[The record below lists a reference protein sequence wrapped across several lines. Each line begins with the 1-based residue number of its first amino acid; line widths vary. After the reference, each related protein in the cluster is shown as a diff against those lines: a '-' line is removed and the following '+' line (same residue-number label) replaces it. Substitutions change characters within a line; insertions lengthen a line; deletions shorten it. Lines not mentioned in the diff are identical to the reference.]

1 MTDPLQI
8 LGPEHGKWSG
18 WPAGALALYTLV
30 TEEQWG
36 IWRAAG
42 SPKPAPEKLMKDIDA
57 VMHTAMASELAAA
70 LGAAD
75 PHVLSDWQQEL
86 RAHQH
91 FDGMLSADDLI
102 PSL

>member
-1 MTDPLQI
+1 MTDPLNI

-30 TEEQWG
+30 TDEQWR
-36 IWRAAG
+36 IWHAAG
-42 SPKPAPEKLMKDIDA
+42 TPKPTPERLLKDIDA
-57 VMHTAMASELAAA
+57 VMHAAMASELAAT
-70 LGAAD
+70 LEAAD
-75 PHVLSDWQQEL
+75 PHVLGDLQQEL

-91 FDGMLSADDLI
+91 FAGMLSADDLI